1 MVLGVGGLRGPRAL
15 DFWECSNFNCPF
27 PRKAKDMG
35 NIFPF
40 FSPLFYPFLV
50 SQPNMADSQMEV
62 VGREG
67 ADQSWW
73 EVKE

>member
-1 MVLGVGGLRGPRAL
+1 
-15 DFWECSNFNCPF
+15 
-27 PRKAKDMG
+27 MG